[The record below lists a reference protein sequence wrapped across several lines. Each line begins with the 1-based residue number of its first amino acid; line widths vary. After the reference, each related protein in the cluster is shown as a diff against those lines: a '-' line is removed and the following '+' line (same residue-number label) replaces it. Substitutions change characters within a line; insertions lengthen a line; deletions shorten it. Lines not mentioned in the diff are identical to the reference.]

1 MERMRF
7 LGTFGIIREAVRIG
21 IRNPSFIPLATI
33 VSLPLFCITL
43 LHELLLQHILMEA
56 SLSPQLR
63 KLPPNSNSLAVT
75 RLTHMMSGR
84 VLLLALLYLI
94 PIQFLNLLTA
104 VTTVYSASAIHAGA
118 RPLGLQ
124 DMLHNSIAKTRWKGP
139 LVTYVYTFLLS
150 NISSMVI
157 VFFILLGPLLVSRNV
172 LLLLVSMMGVMI
184 ALGIWLVL
192 SAWWNMG
199 VVISILEDKGGLEA
213 LSTSQYLSKAIGLV
227 CVGKV
232 IKWVVFMV
240 YYHDCKWRCREKVD
254 MEEVQGIYT
263 EDMPV
268 ALRELNDNYPEAM
281 IVQQQQNQ
289 FAIQVVEHQVKSSPS
304 LDERLQP
311 QREDFYMFQDP
322 QSTEVKGLER
332 RLLYVSR
339 STEHRGER
347 LGDELHHIVH
357 DQEMDFLDALK
368 EALIVPYKN
377 INIIIF
383 CLFFFTSLTLFCFL
397 S

>member
-1 MERMRF
+1 
-7 LGTFGIIREAVRIG
+7 
-21 IRNPSFIPLATI
+21 
-33 VSLPLFCITL
+33 
-43 LHELLLQHILMEA
+43 MEA

-63 KLPPNSNSLAVT
+63 KPPPNSNSLAVT

-139 LVTYVYTFLLS
+139 LVTLRLYVPLVQYFLDGHS
-150 NISSMVI
+150 
-157 VFFILLGPLLVSRNV
+157 VFHPIGSPT
-172 LLLLVSMMGVMI
+172 GVKEC
-184 ALGIWLVL
+184 ALASCFYDGCDD
-192 SAWWNMG
+192 SPWN
-199 VVISILEDKGGLEA
+199 L
-213 LSTSQYLSKAIGLV
+213 
-227 CVGKV
+227 V

-289 FAIQVVEHQVKSSPS
+289 LLGPFPPS
-304 LDERLQP
+304 FLKMKDCSH
-311 QREDFYMFQDP
+311 REKTFICFQDP
-322 QSTEVKGLER
+322 QSTEVKGLEMSYTILCMIR
-332 RLLYVSR
+332 RW
-339 STEHRGER
+339 
-347 LGDELHHIVH
+347 
-357 DQEMDFLDALK
+357 
-368 EALIVPYKN
+368 
-377 INIIIF
+377 
-383 CLFFFTSLTLFCFL
+383 TSWMHSKKL
-397 S
+397 